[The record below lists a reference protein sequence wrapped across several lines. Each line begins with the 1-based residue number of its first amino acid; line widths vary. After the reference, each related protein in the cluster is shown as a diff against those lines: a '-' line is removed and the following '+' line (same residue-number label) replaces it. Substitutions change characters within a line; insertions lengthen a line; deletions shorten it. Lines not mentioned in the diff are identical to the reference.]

1 MVPLPADLEVRLRR
15 LALDNAVHHEGEAR
29 AGPLVSRL
37 LASDP
42 ALRSHAAEL
51 NRLANAIATEVTAMN
66 RAEQERVL
74 ASLGGSEPAPARPP
88 STAGD
93 LPPLADAV
101 EGRVVLRMAPFPSGA
116 LHVGNARMI
125 FINEAY
131 RRRYNGQL
139 LLVLDDT
146 VGSEEKRVE
155 TEFFDMILRDLERC
169 GVTPDAT
176 YYKSDRIPRHYE
188 WAARVIDRGA
198 AYVCVCPADL
208 LRENRKSGSECPER
222 SQDVERTRADWQK
235 MLSGGFGPGEAVLRL
250 KTDMQDPDPAF
261 RDRVLLRISD
271 FDHPRVGHRYRVWPM
286 LEFSW
291 AVDDIELG
299 ITHVIRGKDLVVE
312 DRMQEYLWKVLGI
325 SGPPFLH
332 WGILRVREAKVA
344 KSKAYAEVKSG
355 LYDGWADPRSW
366 SLQSLDRR
374 GITVEAIRRFT
385 LSFGLSLADIEV
397 PAETLYAENRTIID
411 PTTPRRLFV
420 PDPRRVHVDQ
430 YPNALGPV
438 VLPNHPDRAELGTR
452 TVTTGP
458 DFWLPGAE
466 LVKNAGMEIRLKDLL
481 NIQLPTD
488 LSTGANGAVTAAF
501 TSKENKR
508 LPRIQWVGATNSV
521 PVDVL
526 QVDGT
531 HRTGLGEGTLRSASP
546 GDRLQFE
553 RVGFVRVESN
563 WTSGTTPLR
572 VCYGHP

>member
-1 MVPLPADLEVRLRR
+1 M
-15 LALDNAVHHEGEAR
+15 DNALHHEGGAR
-29 AGPLVSRL
+29 PGPLISRL

-42 ALRSHAAEL
+42 TLRGDVREL
-51 NRLANAIATEVTAMN
+51 SRLASLVASDVSKMS
-66 RAEQERVL
+66 RAEQEQAL
-74 ASLGGSEPAPARPP
+74 AGLGGAIVAPVRTAAAPGELPA
-88 STAGD
+88 
-93 LPPLADAV
+93 LLNAV
-101 EGRVVLRMAPFPSGA
+101 DGQVVLRMAPFPSGA
-116 LHVGNARMI
+116 LHIGNARMI
-125 FINEAY
+125 YVNDAY
-131 RRRYNGQL
+131 RRRYNGKL

-155 TEFFDMILRDLERC
+155 LEFFDLIQQDLERS

-176 YYKSDRIPRHYE
+176 YFKSDRVPHHYE

-208 LRENRKSGSECPER
+208 LRENRKNGIACAER
-222 SQDVERTRADWQK
+222 GQSVETTRSDWQK
-235 MLSGGFGPGEAVLRL
+235 MLSGAFAPGEAVLRL
-250 KTDMQDPDPAF
+250 KTDLQDPDPAF

-299 ITHVIRGKDLVVE
+299 ITHVIRGKDLVIE
-312 DRMQEYLWKVLGI
+312 DRLQEYIWKLLGI

-355 LYDGWADPRSW
+355 LYDGWADPRTW

-374 GITVEAIRRFT
+374 GISVEAVRRFT

-397 PAETLYAENRTIID
+397 PAETLYAENRAVID

-420 PDPRRVHVDQ
+420 PDPRRVRVEG
-430 YPNALGPV
+430 YPADLGKV
-438 VLPNHPDRAELGTR
+438 ELANHPDRAEMGTR
-452 TVTTGP
+452 SVVAGP
-458 DFWLPGAE
+458 EFWLPGAE
-466 LVKNAGMEIRLKDLL
+466 LVRNAGAEIRLKDLI
-481 NIQLPTD
+481 NIQLPSD
-488 LSTGANGAVTAAF
+488 LSAGPDGAIVTTF

-508 LPRIQWVGATNSV
+508 LSRIQWVGATDSV
-521 PVDVL
+521 PVDIL
-526 QVDGT
+526 EIDGT
-531 HRTGLGEGTLRSASP
+531 HRTGLGEGALRAAAP

-553 RVGFVRVESN
+553 RVGFVRVEADWTPGSN
-563 WTSGTTPLR
+563 PLR